1 MAKTSGKTTFT
12 FNEDATGRLDE
23 LAGKKG
29 TSKSEILRRAITLYD
44 YLDKQKSQTGEVT
57 IVKPNGEK
65 VELVLP

>member
-12 FNEDATGRLDE
+12 FNEDVTGRLDE

-44 YLDKQKSQTGEVT
+44 YLEKQKSQTGEVT